1 MNRYDIRFDY
11 LRCVAMLGVLAVH
24 LSQHFPTTP
33 FIKSVMV
40 VGMYGVQMFFVIS
53 AWLGCE
59 SMYRQSYSLKHYYCS
74 RALRILPI
82 YYAAIIA
89 AMLYVCMGTNGFSS
103 DIFHLGWFRYF
114 LGLNTIL
121 PSASFWQ
128 WNNAFAFWTMSEF
141 IYFYISLPFIIKLVN
156 SWNKSI
162 LFFLLCVLLAELS
175 PKAIGWFSFHY
186 GQGTII
192 EQFSEMVNFIGYSPL
207 CQMQYFALGILGY
220 FAIRDNK
227 KSFAVI
233 IMILVSIS
241 SIICDSSA
249 LLIAALTCIFILTV
263 KSADVLLSGSSL
275 TCLKLISKYS
285 FHIYLA
291 HMLSLQIAGRLA
303 GIVGESCCF
312 YVVKF
317 LFFFFILLLLCYYLE
332 FVQHITV
339 ILVNRQRE
347 KRI

>member
-1 MNRYDIRFDY
+1 
-11 LRCVAMLGVLAVH
+11 MLGVLAVH

-89 AMLYVCMGTNGFSS
+89 AMFYVYFGTNGFSC
-103 DIFHLGWFRYF
+103 DIFHLGWLRYF

-121 PSASFWQ
+121 PSTSFWQ

-162 LFFLLCVLLAELS
+162 LFFLLCVLLAALS

-186 GQGTII
+186 GQGTLI
-192 EQFSEMVNFIGYSPL
+192 EQFSEMGNFIGYSPL
-207 CQMQYFALGILGY
+207 CQMQYFALGIVSY

-227 KSFAVI
+227 QSLAVI
-233 IMILVSIS
+233 FMILVSMS

-249 LLIAALTCIFILTV
+249 LLIAALTCIFLLTV
-263 KSADVLLSGSSL
+263 KSADVLLSGRPL
-275 TCLKLISKYS
+275 ACLKLISKYS

-291 HMLSLQIAGRLA
+291 HMLSLQIAGKLA
-303 GIVGESCCF
+303 GNVGVACC
-312 YVVKF
+312 YYGVKIM
-317 LFFFFILLLLCYYLE
+317 LFIGILLLLVYCLA
-332 FVQHITV
+332 FVQKVTV
-339 ILVNRQRE
+339 AFFNRS
-347 KRI
+347 